1 MLFRKARAAQGDEAV
16 HAAFGSTA
24 LNTAQAQE
32 DHSMS
37 DPGPQN
43 LGLVR
48 LSPNSN
54 RLPPTDQG
62 SVGSIWH
69 SFDRTH
75 RRVQEGGWSHQVTQH
90 EIPLLRT
97 SRV

>member
-37 DPGPQN
+37 NPGPQK
-43 LGLVR
+43 R
-48 LSPNSN
+48 SPKY
-54 RLPPTDQG
+54 RPKPT
-62 SVGSIWH
+62 S
-69 SFDRTH
+69 
-75 RRVQEGGWSHQVTQH
+75 
-90 EIPLLRT
+90 
-97 SRV
+97 